1 MLGTEGFRVGVA
13 FFLWVGIFNVLVTA
27 QFWAFANDLYDE
39 ESGKRIFPIIGVG
52 SSLGAWV
59 GARMAAELFKQM
71 DAYALMLVAIAGLLL
86 SVVLVQMVD
95 ARRERSGDPPSEPL
109 SRKGGFGLV
118 LSNRYLLLIALM
130 VLTFNLVNSLG
141 EYILGK
147 SSWLMRTQA
156 LPRVSSPVPKC
167 GR

>member
-1 MLGTEGFRVGVA
+1 M
-13 FFLWVGIFNVLVTA
+13 LVTA

-59 GARMAAELFKQM
+59 GARMAAQQFKQM

-130 VLTFNLVNSLG
+130 VLTFNLVN
-141 EYILGK
+141 YNPPVNGK
-147 SSWLMRTQA
+147 ETVLNRWNCTEVYRRAAGQWKIAHSHWSFTQPA
-156 LPRVSSPVPKC
+156 LKEPAPQ
-167 GR
+167 